1 MKYSR
6 EEFAKLILGN
16 PDKEIMFLVAQNAAY
31 SESYYSVIEPEFI
44 NVHIAKVCW
53 VDEHGDKKLI
63 ERDEAT
69 DDSLIEDKYYEL
81 RNERWLEET
90 NGIIDEVWKE
100 AEEIVSKYEWFDA
113 ILVYIE
119 EP

>member
-1 MKYSR
+1 MKYNR
-6 EEFAKLILGN
+6 EEFARIIAEN
-16 PDKEIMFLVAQNAAY
+16 PNKEIMFIVSPYAAY
-31 SESYYSVIEPEFI
+31 SEAGYAVIEPECI
-44 NVHIAKVCW
+44 NIRIAKVCW
-53 VDEHGDKKLI
+53 IDEHGDKRLI
-63 ERDEAT
+63 ERDEAA
-69 DDSLIEDKYYEL
+69 DDSLTEDKYYEL

-100 AEEIVSKYEWFDA
+100 AEEIVSKYEWFEA